1 MAAPSP
7 LRWRAGCSA
16 PDRQVVI
23 ETCTITTEAGI
34 AYTGLAYEY
43 QHAGGYGS
51 GDWLMLDRQ
60 AGWWLIPHY
69 RIVSMKR
76 GAP

>member
-1 MAAPSP
+1 MSV
-7 LRWRAGCSA
+7 S
-16 PDRQVVI
+16 I
-23 ETCTITTEAGI
+23 EIHSITTVAGI
-34 AYTGLAYEY
+34 TYTGLAYEY

-69 RIVSMKR
+69 RIVSIKR
-76 GAP
+76 GA